1 MLDLF
6 YLAIGVAGFCALWA
20 ITKACDRV
28 LGGRLMFDYIVSGTV
43 AVFLLVYLGWAMFR
57 PEKF

>member
-6 YLAIGVAGFCALWA
+6 YLAIGTAGFLTLWA

-28 LGGRLMFDYIVSGTV
+28 
-43 AVFLLVYLGWAMFR
+43 
-57 PEKF
+57 